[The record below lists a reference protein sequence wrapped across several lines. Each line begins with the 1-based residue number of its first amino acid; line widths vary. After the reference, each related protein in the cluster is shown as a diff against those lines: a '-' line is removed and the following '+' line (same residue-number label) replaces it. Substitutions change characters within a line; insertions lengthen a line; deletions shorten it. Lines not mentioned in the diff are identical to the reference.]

1 MQSLSASLN
10 AHINKEVTTLATC
23 WEIVRTDAVAYRYT
37 DHDRDLVVE
46 GKTYRAASLMTPTAV
61 TSTINLATD
70 NLEFEGMLSDDGI
83 TEEDI
88 LSGRFDHANIAMFM
102 VNYEDTDTGTLHL
115 KRGLLGEVS
124 LKNGFFV
131 AEVRGFSSV
140 LQQSIGEV
148 YTPTC
153 RAKLG
158 DARCGV
164 NLAAFTVSGA
174 ITAVEGAHAFTDNT
188 RSEVANYFAYGVL
201 TFTSG
206 ANNGLS
212 MEIRDFIDGRFGM
225 FLPMPYAVMVGDTY
239 TAVAGCDKRFDT
251 CVTRFNN
258 ALNFRG
264 EPHVPG
270 SDRVLQTAATR
281 STF

>member
-1 MQSLSASLN
+1 MQELSPALAAHLDAEVLN
-10 AHINKEVTTLATC
+10 LATC
-23 WEIVRTDAVAYRYT
+23 WEIVRTDGVTYRYT
-37 DHDRDLVVE
+37 DHDRDLVVD
-46 GKTYRAASLMTPTAV
+46 GNTYIAASVMTPTAV
-61 TSTINLATD
+61 TSQINLATD
-70 NLEFEGMLSDDGI
+70 NLELEGMFTDTGV

-88 LSGRFDHANIAMFM
+88 LSGRFDHATIRMFM
-102 VNYEDTDTGTLHL
+102 VNYQDIAAGKLHL

-124 LKNGFFV
+124 VKNGFFV
-131 AEVRGFSSV
+131 AEVRGLSSV
-140 LQQSIGEV
+140 LQQTIGEV

-164 NLAAFTVSGA
+164 NLTSFTQTGT
-174 ITAVEGAHAFTDNT
+174 ITAVEGAHAFTDSART
-188 RSEVANYFAYGVL
+188 EVNGYFAYGII

-212 MEIRDFIDGRFGM
+212 MEIREFSEKRFSL
-225 FLPMPYAVMVGDTY
+225 FLPMPYAVAVGDTY
-239 TAVAGCDKRFDT
+239 SAVAGCDKRFDT
-251 CVTRFNN
+251 CIARFAN
-258 ALNFRG
+258 AVNFRG

-270 SDRVLQTAATR
+270 TDRIMQTATTR